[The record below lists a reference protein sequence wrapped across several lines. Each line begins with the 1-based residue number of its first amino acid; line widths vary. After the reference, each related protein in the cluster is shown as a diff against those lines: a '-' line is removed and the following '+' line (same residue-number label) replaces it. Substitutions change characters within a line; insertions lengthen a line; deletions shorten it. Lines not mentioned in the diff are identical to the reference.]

1 MCFFI
6 GKKHDIQRYML
17 RFPVQA
23 ENNAENVDWKV
34 KFHQVRISLDEVV
47 ISTYGMQQV

>member
-23 ENNAENVDWKV
+23 ENNAENRTFSDKCW
-34 KFHQVRISLDEVV
+34 LDKLG
-47 ISTYGMQQV
+47 I